1 MTEPAKIRVVSSG
14 LSMPLYEYKCHSC
27 GEKFEVIQKFS
38 DTPLAAHDKC
48 GGPVERL
55 ISPSALKFKGS
66 GWYVT
71 DYAGSGNG
79 KSQPAKDGNKDG
91 KDGGKAS
98 AQDSG
103 KESKKEGSAGKDAPA
118 KSETKA
124 SSTPTP
130 ASSDK
135 KV

>member
-1 MTEPAKIRVVSSG
+1 
-14 LSMPLYEYKCHSC
+14 MPLYEYKCHSC

-38 DTPLAAHDKC
+38 DTPLAVHDKC

-55 ISPSALKFKGS
+55 ISPSALKFKGT

-79 KSQPAKDGNKDG
+79 KSQSAKDSNKDG
-91 KDGGKAS
+91 KDGGK
-98 AQDSG
+98 DGG
-103 KESKKEGSAGKDAPA
+103 KDSKKESSAGKDTTA
-118 KSETKA
+118 KSDTKP

>member
-1 MTEPAKIRVVSSG
+1 
-14 LSMPLYEYKCHSC
+14 MPLYEYKCHSC

-38 DTPLAAHDKC
+38 ETPLAVHDKC

-55 ISPSALKFKGS
+55 ISPSALKFKGT

-79 KSQPAKDGNKDG
+79 KTQSAKDSNKDG
-91 KDGGKAS
+91 KDG
-98 AQDSG
+98 G
-103 KESKKEGSAGKDAPA
+103 KESKKEGSAGKDTPA
-118 KSETKA
+118 KSENKP

>member
-1 MTEPAKIRVVSSG
+1 
-14 LSMPLYEYKCHSC
+14 MPLYEYKCHSC

-38 DTPLAAHDKC
+38 DTPLAVHDKC
-48 GGPVERL
+48 GGAVERL

-79 KSQPAKDGNKDG
+79 KTQPAKDGNKDG
-91 KDGGKAS
+91 KKDSSKDSSS
-98 AQDSG
+98 A
-103 KESKKEGSAGKDAPA
+103 KDAPA
-118 KSETKA
+118 KSETKS
-124 SSTPTP
+124 SSTTTP

-135 KV
+135 KG

>member
-1 MTEPAKIRVVSSG
+1 
-14 LSMPLYEYKCHSC
+14 MPLYEYKCHSC

-38 DTPLAAHDKC
+38 DTPLAVHDKC
-48 GGPVERL
+48 GGAVERL

-79 KSQPAKDGNKDG
+79 KSQSAKDGS
-91 KDGGKAS
+91 KDGGK
-98 AQDSG
+98 DSN
-103 KESKKEGSAGKDAPA
+103 KDSKKDSSKDSSPAKDTTA
-118 KSETKA
+118 KSETKS
-124 SSTPTP
+124 SSTTTP

-135 KV
+135 KG